1 MPLRAPSPARPG
13 SAGRWQRLDTP
24 LTPAVVAAVGGAV
37 FVLARLADVAK
48 GDISRFVMAGRD
60 FVNPAVAPKGLHVFP
75 GSGYDGQFY
84 YRLALDPANL
94 ARTAY
99 GITLDAGFR
108 IQRIGL
114 PVLSW
119 LAAAGQRSLVPDS
132 EVAVN
137 LAALAVL
144 AWLGG
149 VLARD
154 AGRHAAWGLLVAG
167 FWGFVFSIGRDLPE
181 VVASCFLVGG
191 LVALRR
197 QRAVLAGLLFAGA
210 VLTLETTLD
219 VVIAVG
225 LVGVVELVRRRRR
238 PGTWDLAWAIPG
250 VAFVGWQLVGLAATG
265 VLPMRADSGD
275 NLAVPVV
282 HMVGAIVYYLER
294 LAHVGPLIWL
304 GELFVLGVVTLSAA
318 WCVAR
323 SQVPIWEKVAW
334 GIALLVA
341 LCLSAGI
348 WYGRANFRGFEDL
361 YLLSV
366 IVLLGS
372 RRRLWIVAALVALAW
387 VLNVGHYVVAL

>member
-1 MPLRAPSPARPG
+1 MALHTLPAR
-13 SAGRWQRLDTP
+13 AGVRTRRWRLPDRP
-24 LTPAVVAAVGGAV
+24 ATPAVVAALGGTL

-60 FVNPAVAPKGLHVFP
+60 FVNPAKAPKGLHVFT

-94 ARTAY
+94 SRTAY

-114 PVLSW
+114 PVLAW
-119 LAAAGQRSLVPDS
+119 LASGGQHSLVPDS

-137 LAALAVL
+137 LAALTVL

-149 VLARD
+149 LLARD
-154 AGRHAAWGLLVAG
+154 AGRHAAWGLLIPG

-181 VVASCFLVGG
+181 VVATCFLVGG

-197 QRAVLAGLLFAGA
+197 RQAALAGLLFAGA

-225 LVGVVELVRRRRR
+225 LVSVVQLLRHQRR
-238 PGTWDLAWAIPG
+238 PESWDLAWVLPA
-250 VAFVGWQLVGLAATG
+250 VAFVGWQLVGLAASG
-265 VLPMRADSGD
+265 IFPMRADGSD
-275 NLAVPVV
+275 NLGAPVV
-282 HMVGAIVYYLER
+282 HMVGAVVYYLER
-294 LAHVGPLIWL
+294 LTHVGSLIWL
-304 GELFVLGVVTLSAA
+304 GELFVLGVVTLGAAWCVVRSRVPAWEKAA
-318 WCVAR
+318 WCVA
-323 SQVPIWEKVAW
+323 V
-334 GIALLVA
+334 LVA
-341 LCLSAGI
+341 LSLSAGI

-361 YLLSV
+361 YVLSV
-366 IVLLGS
+366 VVLLGS
-372 RRRLWIVAALVALAW
+372 RRKLWIVAALVALAW
-387 VLNVGHYVVAL
+387 VLNVVHYVVAL